1 MTLSQARLKLKQLGS
16 ELIKLLNVFLARKT
30 LIKGGVYQS
39 KSRCGKP
46 NCRCVREGKLH
57 GVWKLYWTEGGK
69 TKQIA
74 IKKGGVYDYQRLTAN
89 YQRFRKARARLVRIY
104 QEMIQ
109 LINFIE
115 KGLTKGKVKSYLKGQ
130 R

>member
-16 ELIKLLNVFLARKT
+16 ELIKLLNVFLARKA

-74 IKKGGVYDYQRLTAN
+74 IKKGVVYDYQRLTAN

-115 KGLTKGKVKSYLKGQ
+115 KGLTKGRVKSYLKGQ

>member
-1 MTLSQARLKLKQLGS
+1 MNLSQARLKLKLLAN
-16 ELIKLLNVFLARKT
+16 ELLKLIDIFLARKS

-46 NCRCVREGKLH
+46 NCRCVREGALH
-57 GVWKLYWTEGGK
+57 TVWKLYWTEGGK

-74 IKKGGVYDYQRLTAN
+74 IKKGTVYDYQRLTAN
-89 YQRFRKARARLVRIY
+89 YQRFRKARARLVKIY

-115 KGLTKGKVKSYLKGQ
+115 KGLTKGKVKSYLKE

>member
-1 MTLSQARLKLKQLGS
+1 MTLSQARLKLRQLAN
-16 ELIKLLNVFLARKT
+16 ELLKLVDVFLARKL
-30 LIKGGVYQS
+30 LIKGGVCLS

-57 GVWKLYWTEGGK
+57 AIWKLYWSEGGK
-69 TKQIA
+69 TKLIA
-74 IKKGGVYDYQRLTAN
+74 IKKGTVYDYQRLTAN
-89 YQRFRKARARLVRIY
+89 YQRFRKARARLVKIY

-115 KGLTKGKVKSYLKGQ
+115 KGLTKGKVKSYLKGRQ
-130 R
+130 